1 MVYKRVTLDIT
12 PAQLRKA
19 ADGKQ
24 ITLSATQLKGS
35 GATFHVHPANHEKI
49 MKAKR
54 AGRRTRIFIAPGAIN
69 HDLMHGGSLWSWLK
83 DKAYPWVKKN
93 WDVIKPVVSR
103 VADVAIPAAATFLGQ
118 PAAAAPARA
127 ALSQLTGVGVSKKKL
142 TKGSPEMKA
151 HMAALRPKR
160 KGGSFRLS

>member
-24 ITLSATQLKGS
+24 ITLTATQLKGS

-54 AGRRTRIFIAPGAIN
+54 AGRGTRVYIAPGAVP
-69 HDLMHGGSLWSWLK
+69 DWRSRSGSLS
-83 DKAYPWVKKN
+83 DSGT
-93 WDVIKPVVSR
+93 ISSTG
-103 VADVAIPAAATFLGQ
+103 AT
-118 PAAAAPARA
+118 R
-127 ALSQLTGVGVSKKKL
+127 
-142 TKGSPEMKA
+142 
-151 HMAALRPKR
+151 
-160 KGGSFRLS
+160 GSFRKRKRRQASWEVTSSSGGRLRLEDFIVGEWIRKWRSAGNNKNKKSG